1 MRCFVAC
8 WPDDASRRHLDQAAR
23 DAHARCP
30 GARRVRAENL
40 HLTLAFIGELA
51 LPKAREAADAV
62 RGVSSAPF
70 DWQIDHV
77 GHFERARVLWA
88 GGPPEPRLEQMAER
102 VRGELQTLR
111 IRFDTKRFAAHVTLL
126 RDVPPLGASGRGEV
140 GRGEVGRGEPVEAIQ
155 PFAWPIRGAL
165 LLVSERDAQGATCYR
180 PLASV

>member
-8 WPDDASRRHLDQAAR
+8 WPDDATRRHLDQAAR

-30 GARRVRAENL
+30 GARRVRTGNL

-51 LPKAREAADAV
+51 LPKAHEAADAV
-62 RGVSSAPF
+62 RGVLSAPF

-77 GHFERARVLWA
+77 GRFERARVLWA

-102 VRGELQTLR
+102 VRCELQRLR

-126 RDVPPLGASGRGEV
+126 RDVPPPGASGRGEAS
-140 GRGEVGRGEPVEAIQ
+140 RGDAIEAIE
-155 PFAWPIRGAL
+155 PFAWPIRDAL
-165 LLVSERDAQGATCYR
+165 VLVSEHDAQGATCYR
-180 PLASV
+180 PLGSA